1 MLTDGRRFTFPVNG
15 SDLPLATG
23 DETKGNGHIEIKKYG
38 LASTNTP
45 PLDLIDDDE
54 EASIMTATQMTI
66 TTPTKAEMQPRV
78 LSPSTDS
85 NQQISLPSTEPMP
98 FEQALDRFVW
108 TNNPESSEEKVWPH
122 PLHSTEKDRGTN
134 WIKAK
139 AAEREAKAAER
150 DAKAAELM
158 EEAEQ
163 GTEMAVADA
172 IEEVANVDYE
182 NAAETDEILGGIGMD
197 GFTKLADWMSA
208 GGPLGR
214 DATVRSPLP

>member
-15 SDLPLATG
+15 SDLPLVTG
-23 DETKGNGHIEIKKYG
+23 DETKGHGHIEIKKYG

-78 LSPSTDS
+78 LPPSAGS
-85 NQQISLPSTEPMP
+85 SQEISQTPTEPMP

-108 TNNPESSEEKVWPH
+108 TNSPESSEEKVWPR

-134 WIKAK
+134 WIKT
-139 AAEREAKAAER
+139 KAAER
-150 DAKAAELM
+150 DAKAADLM
-158 EEAEQ
+158 EDAEQ

-172 IEEVANVDYE
+172 IEQVANVDYE
-182 NAAETDEILGGIGMD
+182 NAAETDEIVGGIGMD